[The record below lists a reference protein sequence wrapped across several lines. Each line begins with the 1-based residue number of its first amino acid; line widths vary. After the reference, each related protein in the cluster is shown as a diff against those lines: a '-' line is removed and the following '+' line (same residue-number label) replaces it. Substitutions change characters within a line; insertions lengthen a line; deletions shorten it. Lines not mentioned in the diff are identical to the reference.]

1 MSKTHNKYS
10 KNFSNG
16 FDDTHHVS
24 KKLKEQQQKKIEKH
38 VDNALKARNLFRLTA
53 IEEQY

>member
-10 KNFSNG
+10 KNFGNG
-16 FDDTHHVS
+16 YDDTHHVA
-24 KKLKEQQQKKIEKH
+24 KKIREVKNKKTDKH
-38 VDNALKARNLFRLTA
+38 VDNALKTKDLSRVMV

>member
-16 FDDTHHVS
+16 FDDTHHVT
-24 KKLKEQQQKKIEKH
+24 KKFKDLKIKKNDKH
-38 VDNALKARNLFRLTA
+38 VNNAIKAKDLSKIMVL
-53 IEEQY
+53 EEQH